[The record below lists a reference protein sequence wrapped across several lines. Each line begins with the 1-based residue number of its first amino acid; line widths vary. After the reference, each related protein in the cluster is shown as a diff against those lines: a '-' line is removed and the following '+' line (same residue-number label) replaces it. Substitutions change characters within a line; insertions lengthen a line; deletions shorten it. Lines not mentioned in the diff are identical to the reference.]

1 MTNLRSEFKKSFFEP
16 SFLSLLTNPYFLA
29 RRALFKSLQEL
40 NLPKFDNVLDVG
52 CGTKPYEQLIKCN
65 RYTGIEFDSEYSRK
79 NSKADIFYDGKHF
92 PVDSEKYG
100 LVISNQVLEH
110 VFEPEIF
117 IKEIRRVLQNNGT
130 LILTVPFVWEEHEK
144 PFDYGRYTSFGLK
157 HLFEKNGFKIIES
170 KKLCTGFMATAQ
182 IITSQIFKSFPA
194 RENLK
199 VRLILTFIFIFPIH
213 FLSLILEKMITTNQD
228 LYLDN
233 FIVATKKHD

>member
-1 MTNLRSEFKKSFFEP
+1 MTNLRTEFKRSLFEP

-29 RRALFKSLQEL
+29 RRALFKSLKGL

-52 CGTKPYEQLIKCN
+52 CGTKPYEQLIKSN
-65 RYTGIEFDSEYSRK
+65 TYTGIEFDSDYSRK
-79 NSKADIFYDGKHF
+79 NSKADIFYDGKNF
-92 PVDSEKYG
+92 PVGSEKYD

-110 VFEPEIF
+110 VFEPEVF
-117 IKEIRRVLQNNGT
+117 IKEIKRVLQKNGT

-157 HLFEKNGFKIIES
+157 HLFEKNGFKVLES
-170 KKLCTGFMATAQ
+170 KKLCTGFMATTQ
-182 IITSQIFKSFPA
+182 IFTSQIFKSFPA

-199 VRLILTFIFIFPIH
+199 IRLMLTFIFIFPIH
-213 FLSLILEKMITTNQD
+213 LLSLMLEKMLPTNHD

-233 FIVATKKHD
+233 FLVATKEHD